1 MFELSQNQDIQERL
15 VNELEKALSEL
26 DPDSDEYYDTVMNK
40 IPFLEATIKETL
52 RKYPPVVRLDRRV
65 GVDNYQLAGIPL
77 DKDIT
82 VEVSTL
88 AVHRSEEYYPGKL
101 KTFLKKFYNNTFSSL
116 PFLEPMRFNPDRF
129 MPKNK
134 HLLVPYTYIP
144 FGIGAR
150 NFKQP
155 IFLINNKVV

>member
-26 DPDSDEYYDTVMNK
+26 DPESDEYYDTVMNK

-101 KTFLKKFYNNTFSSL
+101 KCIFKNFYNKTFSS
-116 PFLEPMRFNPDRF
+116 FLEPMRFNPDRF
-129 MPKNK
+129 MPENK

-144 FGIGAR
+144 FGIGPR
-150 NFKQP
+150 NCRK
-155 IFLINNKVV
+155 IFSW